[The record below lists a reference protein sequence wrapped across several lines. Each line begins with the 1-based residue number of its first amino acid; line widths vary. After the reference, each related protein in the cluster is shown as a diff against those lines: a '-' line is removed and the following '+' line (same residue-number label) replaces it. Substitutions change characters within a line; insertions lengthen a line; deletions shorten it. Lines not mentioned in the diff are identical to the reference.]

1 MPVASADS
9 RSALLLALLPLLTA
23 CGGTTVPD
31 RSPLDEALTADIPLF
46 LRVEVEDSLLLPC
59 PEGAPVA
66 EAPHWATSAS
76 QVRLD
81 PDQTARLRVEI
92 EDRPPSG
99 LGEPRCGGEGVEWT
113 GLRPGRFAAGVADV
127 IEFSW
132 ESVAEPDPTPQGVVT
147 DQVWLSDAV
156 PVGPRSLTADLRV
169 RGVQI
174 LVGLTFLT
182 SQTPDG
188 L

>member
-1 MPVASADS
+1 VDC
-9 RSALLLALLPLLTA
+9 RWTLLVALLSLVAA
-23 CGGTTVPD
+23 CGGTTAPD
-31 RSPLDEALTADIPLF
+31 RSPLDDALTADIPLY

-59 PEGAPVA
+59 PEGSPVA
-66 EAPHWATSAS
+66 EAPHWVTSAS

-81 PDQTARLRVEI
+81 PAQTARLRVEL
-92 EDRPPSG
+92 EDRPPSA
-99 LGEPRCGGEGVEWT
+99 LGEPRCGGEGVAWT
-113 GLRPGRFAAGVADV
+113 GLRSGRFAAGLADV

-132 ESVAEPDPTPQGVVT
+132 DSVAEPVPTPDGVVT

-169 RGVQI
+169 YGVQI
-174 LVGLTFLT
+174 LVGLVFLT